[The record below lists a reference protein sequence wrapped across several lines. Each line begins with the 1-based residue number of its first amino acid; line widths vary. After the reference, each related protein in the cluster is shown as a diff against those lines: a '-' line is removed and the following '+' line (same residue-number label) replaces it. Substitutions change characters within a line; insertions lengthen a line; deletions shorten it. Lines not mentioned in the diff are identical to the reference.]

1 MTTTTIT
8 TTITSSNNPF
18 TLGVGDTISI
28 ATGNGGNSNEAIYT
42 DYQLSNATTIGGPTI
57 VIDGVVLD
65 TAPLANKDEY
75 AIQSRT
81 AADATII
88 NYGIIISK
96 NMNAIGVNDGRI
108 VNEIGST
115 IAGTGGIVIGYGS
128 LQSTIINEG
137 LITGS
142 SFAAITVLESGANI
156 GFVQNS
162 LTGTIIGGASGGA
175 LDESGIV
182 LRSGTVTNAGTISQ
196 GGAAGYSVDFT
207 GTTGDDTLILDPGQ
221 VLKGEATAA
230 GTGNYILLGGT
241 GLGTLTNPGNYHGFT
256 LISVAQGSDWQI
268 GTAGESVAVPG
279 VGTINVGGT
288 LDVLGSITG
297 TDFNMTGTA
306 SVVDFTAPLSSTAD
320 SNNLGRITHFG
331 PGDSFIVGP
340 SVLVTQAGDTILTN
354 YNTAT
359 GVYTIL
365 DEQRLGDPDDTV
377 QITVSGTSSPNALTA
392 DNFTLTTGPGGITVS
407 EMPCFGAGTEILTP
421 DGMIAV
427 ENLAVGDEVLSART
441 GAPQKIIWTGARRVD
456 VARHAN
462 PEKVMPVRV
471 RAGALAPGLPER
483 DLILSPDHA
492 LLLDGHLVEAKTL
505 VNGATILWDKS
516 RRAVTYHHIELA
528 EHDVVLAE
536 GIPAETFLDSGNRK
550 MFEGNAFQLHPDFA
564 SDREDRSCAKLL
576 LEGPALM
583 AIRQKLLE
591 RALRLGFAQ
600 TAEAD
605 LTIQA
610 GNRVLAPSV
619 RLGQTI
625 RFALPAGCTSVTLLS
640 STGVPAETGADPS
653 DRRVLG
659 AAIAS
664 LALTAENG
672 RETIDLNDPGHTGFH
687 DAEPSH
693 RWTNGAATLALPLY
707 EGQAILDVTLTGQ
720 AVRWVSP
727 AAVRAA

>member
-8 TTITSSNNPF
+8 TTITSNNNPF
-18 TLGVGDTISI
+18 TLGFGNTISI

-88 NYGIIISK
+88 NYGIIMSK

-108 VNEIGST
+108 VNEFGST
-115 IAGTGGIVIGYGS
+115 ISGTGGIVIGYGS

-137 LITGS
+137 LISGS

-162 LTGTIIGGASGGA
+162 LSGVIIGGASGGS

-196 GGAAGYSVDFT
+196 GAAAGFSVDFT

-230 GTGNYILLGGT
+230 GSGNYIMLGGT

-256 LISVAQGSDWQI
+256 LISVAKGSDWQI
-268 GTAGESVAVPG
+268 GTAGEAVSVPG
-279 VGTINVGGT
+279 VDTFDVGGT

-297 TDFNMTGTA
+297 TDFNMTGPG
-306 SVVDFTAPLSSTAD
+306 VVDFTAPLSSTAD
-320 SNNLGRITHFG
+320 SNNLGRITNFG

-340 SVLVTQAGDTILTN
+340 SVLVTQSGDTILTN

-365 DEQRLGDPDDTV
+365 DESRIGSPDDTV
-377 QITVSGTSSPNALTA
+377 QITVSGTSSPNNLTA
-392 DNFTLTTGPGGITVS
+392 DNFTLTSGPGGITVS
-407 EMPCFGAGTEILTP
+407 DMPCFGAGTEILTP

-441 GAPQKIIWTGARRVD
+441 GAVQKIVWTGSRRVD
-456 VARHAN
+456 ISRHAK

-550 MFEGNAFQLHPDFA
+550 MFEGDAVQLHPDFA

-576 LEGPALM
+576 LEGPVLM

-610 GNRVLAPSV
+610 GNRVLAPSG

-625 RFALPAGCTSVTLLS
+625 RFTLPAGCTSVTLLS
-640 STGVPAETGADPS
+640 STGVPAETGADAS

-659 AAIAS
+659 AAVAS

-672 RETIDLNDPGHTGFH
+672 RQSIDLNHPGHTGFH
-687 DAEPSH
+687 DAEPGH
-693 RWTNGAATLALPLY
+693 RWTNGAAKLALPAY
-707 EGQAILDVTLTGQ
+707 EGQAILDITLTGQ
-720 AVRWVSP
+720 AVRWVNP
-727 AAVRAA
+727 AATRAA